1 MSKPKYGWWG
11 YVKDMCRRWPELAAA
26 HESRV
31 ERREYEAVRAAL
43 ADNPPERVQLL
54 RRCLLG
60 GPETLQRAAE
70 SEGVSFATGKEWQK
84 EFILDVAAH
93 WGLLD

>member
-11 YVKDMCRRWPELAAA
+11 YVKDICRRWPELAAA
-26 HESRV
+26 HESRI
-31 ERREYEAVRAAL
+31 ERREYEAVFAAL